1 MDLER
6 YSSYIDK
13 IRELPREIMPVN
25 EYKNFHIALG
35 FPLPS
40 PFSPATLPMGERR
53 ILVRLELIPIGGRV
67 FGCIAVRRV

>member
-1 MDLER
+1 
-6 YSSYIDK
+6 
-13 IRELPREIMPVN
+13 MPVN